1 MNNKLLSCLILS
13 ALILSLVGCGKVKLE
28 SGDIV
33 TDTAV
38 LFDGA
43 FVCNVIDTSYIPGNF
58 NVYGLNTTENDY
70 SYILGCYN
78 VSTGSDDHYFV
89 KFDKSGNVITSGA
102 LDVPIYTH
110 DFTIFYS
117 DGFEQVLP
125 SESKVCNEC
134 YVSYSGFDF
143 DEKGSFSGYCEV
155 YGYIYHEE
163 DGSESS
169 FIDDYFIN
177 WDKDGKCLSVE
188 SCSGIDYSGY
198 VYSGTEIDDSG
209 NTYKSVTSG
218 ISLFDKDKNFISTYF
233 DFINSD
239 LYSTGFSSFTIIDEN
254 SFSGIFNDQNGN
266 TLLGCFTRNTNN
278 SASKKALTIACSGIS
293 EDIKQDIF
301 MFNCDSNDF
310 RFAMVDYSSRNFDGN
325 ISEGWNDL
333 KNDLLNGYN
342 PDIILNFSGY
352 DPAFVSVMIQDGR
365 LCNLKDAI
373 KKDKDLKGF
382 EISEKAAS
390 LFYTDKDIYSIV
402 PSYSYRTVI
411 GSVDEYGA
419 DASWDE
425 YKFISM
431 FEPAVDERVIFYG
444 ETRDSF
450 ISRMLE
456 FNGYIYIDEASKTAD
471 FDNEGFVNYL
481 KLASHLPT
489 DVNEAS
495 EKQYSDTNYGRTF
508 LLDNLGFS
516 IGDMHLQY
524 TNYSKGGYVDLGI
537 PAGVNNGSGVYRA
550 SMSFMISARNAYTQE
565 CWEFIKNYLNED
577 YQERLEFTIP
587 VSAAAYDIWLNDTTP
602 RSNNQLSFTYTKDG
616 MEYYIWPAEES
627 EADYLRSN
635 LNNCRRTEF
644 RDYAVEQIVL
654 GYADQFFEG
663 KITAEEAAAAID
675 RDVEAYLAS

>member
-1 MNNKLLSCLILS
+1 MNKKYILCFILFV
-13 ALILSLVGCGKVKLE
+13 LILSLVGCGKVKLE
-28 SGDIV
+28 SGDYV
-33 TDTAV
+33 SDSSV
-38 LFDGA
+38 LFKGA
-43 FVCNVIDTSYIPGNF
+43 FICDVIDTSFIPENF
-58 NVYGLNTTENDY
+58 SVYGLNTTESEY
-70 SYILGCYN
+70 SYILSCN
-78 VSTGSDDHYFV
+78 NSSSGSDNLYFV
-89 KFDKSGNVITSGA
+89 KFDKTGKVLKSDVLDMPIQTNDFVIN
-102 LDVPIYTH
+102 
-110 DFTIFYS
+110 YS
-117 DGFEQVLP
+117 KNFEEVLP
-125 SESKVCNEC
+125 SDSIVTNEC
-134 YVSYSGFDF
+134 LVSYSGFDF
-143 DEKGSFSGYCEV
+143 DNSGSFSGYCEV
-155 YGYIYHEE
+155 YGYIYDETL
-163 DGSESS
+163 ESDS
-169 FIDDYFIN
+169 TFFDDYYIK
-177 WDKDGKCLSVE
+177 WDKDGNCVSVE
-188 SCSGIDYSGY
+188 KCDGVDYS
-198 VYSGTEIDDSG
+198 VYSFTGLVNDNSG
-209 NTYKSVTSG
+209 NIYKSNSSG
-218 ISLFDKDKNFISTYF
+218 ISLFDQDNIFVDQYF

-239 LYSTGFSSFTIIDEN
+239 LYSIGFSSFSILDDD
-254 SFSGIFNDQNGN
+254 SFSGVFTDQNGN

-301 MFNCDSNDF
+301 MFNCDNNDF
-310 RFAMVDYSSRNFDGN
+310 RFALVDYSSRNFDGN

-352 DPAFVSVMIQDGR
+352 DPAFVSRMIQEGR
-365 LCNLKDAI
+365 FCNLKDVI

-390 LFYTDKDIYSIV
+390 LFYTDKDIYSII

-450 ISRMLE
+450 ISRILE
-456 FNGYIYIDEASKTAD
+456 FNGYIYIDETAKTAD

-481 KLASHLPT
+481 KLASHLPV

-565 CWEFIKNYLNED
+565 CWEFIKNYLDED